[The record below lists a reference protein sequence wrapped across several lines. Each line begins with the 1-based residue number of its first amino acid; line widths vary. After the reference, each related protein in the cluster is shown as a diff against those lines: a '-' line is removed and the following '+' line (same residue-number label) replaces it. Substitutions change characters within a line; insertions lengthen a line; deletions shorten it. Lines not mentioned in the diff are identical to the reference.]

1 MKHKKQEENKDK
13 KLPKEF
19 QDPVSM
25 AKQSEES
32 LRLLLNVLPD
42 KTEKDNKA
50 EDTIHRLC
58 EKLNSI
64 ENDIPKDDYG
74 KIALM

>member
-1 MKHKKQEENKDK
+1 MKLKKQQQEKDK

-32 LRLLLNVLPD
+32 LRLLLNVLPKNAD
-42 KTEKDNKA
+42 KA
-50 EDTIHRLC
+50 EETIHRLC
-58 EKLNSI
+58 EKLNQI
-64 ENDIPKDDYG
+64 QNDIPKDDYG
-74 KIALM
+74 KIELM